1 MTTLPFRP
9 CCGSVKLGLSPLV
22 SRENAHRVWLVP
34 FAQAKLTWVGSATTF
49 GFWHATV
56 ISFFTCATLAGHV
69 GVPRVPQQR
78 RKHRRTVAAWRP
90 DLPWCW
96 RRFHVLIFGMS
107 PVHARTLWQV
117 TAAPFPAPRQPR
129 GPCAAAWAAGPATAL
144 AGGPI
149 APDPHERLTVRHQDS
164 AGAAP
169 GRGVKDHHIAPPL
182 MSAEAS
188 NTSTRVNEA
197 GRLGRPNPAATVV
210 VDSVFE

>member
-1 MTTLPFRP
+1 MLRVGEARVVASRQQGERPQGLVGALRAGEVDLGRLGHHVRVLACHGHLVLHLCHAGGPCRRSACTTTTPKASPDRRRLAAGPALVLASIPCSNIRYESCPRANTMAGDRSALPR
-9 CCGSVKLGLSPLV
+9 
-22 SRENAHRVWLVP
+22 A
-34 FAQAKLTWVGSATTF
+34 AAT
-49 GFWHATV
+49 A
-56 ISFFTCATLAGHV
+56 
-69 GVPRVPQQR
+69 
-78 RKHRRTVAAWRP
+78 
-90 DLPWCW
+90 
-96 RRFHVLIFGMS
+96 
-107 PVHARTLWQV
+107 
-117 TAAPFPAPRQPR
+117 R